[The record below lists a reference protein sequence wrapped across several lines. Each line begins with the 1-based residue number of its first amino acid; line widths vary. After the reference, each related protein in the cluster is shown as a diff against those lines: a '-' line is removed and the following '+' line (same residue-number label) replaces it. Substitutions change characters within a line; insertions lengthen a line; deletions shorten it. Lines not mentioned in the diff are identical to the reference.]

1 MSISEHF
8 DGKDLTISTGK
19 AEIDQQMGGGIPWG
33 SLTLVEGKHGT
44 GKSVFCQHLVH
55 STLGAGKAVAFYS
68 SETGSPSLISQ
79 MSSLGLDV
87 LDYFL
92 LDKLRVFPLELPV
105 GNSNPSS
112 PFDKLLRHMSA
123 LPPEFDLIIV
133 DSLTGILPFTAKPVA
148 SDFFA
153 GTRQLCQEGRT
164 VVLMVDPRALAT
176 SWGSELAA
184 WSDIH
189 LRLKMQTVTVQRVVK
204 SLELCKTNRDSGVYA
219 AAVNGDVFP
228 GRGMGIVWARQSD

>member
-1 MSISEHF
+1 MSGHSDE
-8 DGKDLTISTGK
+8 KDLNISTGR
-19 AEIDQQMGGGIPWG
+19 AEIDQQMGGGIPRG

-55 STLGAGKAVAFYS
+55 SALDSGKSVAFYS
-68 SETGSPSLISQ
+68 SETGSSSLISQ

-105 GNSNPSS
+105 GDPNPVS
-112 PFDKLLRHMSA
+112 PLDKLLRHMNV

-133 DSLTGILPFTAKPVA
+133 DSLTGILPLTPKPAVL
-148 SDFFA
+148 DFFA
-153 GTRQLCQEGRT
+153 AARQLCQEGRT
-164 VVLMVDPRALAT
+164 VVLTLDPRALAT

-184 WSDIH
+184 LSDIH

-204 SLELCKTNRDSGVYA
+204 SLELCKTNRDSGGYA
-219 AAVNGDVFP
+219 AAVNFDVFP
-228 GRGMGIVWARQSD
+228 GRGMGIVWARQPD

>member
-1 MSISEHF
+1 MSISGNSK
-8 DGKDLTISTGK
+8 GKDSTICTGRV
-19 AEIDQQMGGGIPWG
+19 EIDQQMGGGIPWG

-55 STLGAGKAVAFYS
+55 SALDSRKAVAFYS

-105 GNSNPSS
+105 GVPNPAS
-112 PFDKLLRHMSA
+112 PLDKLLRHMSV
-123 LPPEFDLIIV
+123 LPPEFELIIV
-133 DSLTGILPFTAKPVA
+133 DSLSGILPLTPKQAA

-153 GTRQLCQEGRT
+153 GARQL
-164 VVLMVDPRALAT
+164 
-176 SWGSELAA
+176 
-184 WSDIH
+184 
-189 LRLKMQTVTVQRVVK
+189 
-204 SLELCKTNRDSGVYA
+204 
-219 AAVNGDVFP
+219 
-228 GRGMGIVWARQSD
+228 

>member
-1 MSISEHF
+1 
-8 DGKDLTISTGK
+8 
-19 AEIDQQMGGGIPWG
+19 
-33 SLTLVEGKHGT
+33 LTLVEGKHGT

-55 STLGAGKAVAFYS
+55 SALDSGKAVAFYS
-68 SETGSPSLISQ
+68 SETASPSLISQ

-92 LDKLRVFPLELPV
+92 LDKLRVFPLELPA
-105 GNSNPSS
+105 GDPNPAR
-112 PFDKLLRHMSA
+112 PLDKLIRHMTV
-123 LPPEFDLIIV
+123 LPLEFDLIIV
-133 DSLTGILPFTAKPVA
+133 DSLTGILPLTPRPAA

-153 GTRQLCQEGRT
+153 GARQLCQEGRT
-164 VVLMVDPRALAT
+164 VVLTVDPRALAT

-204 SLELCKTNRDSGVYA
+204 SLELCKTNRDSGGYA
-219 AAVNGDVFP
+219 AAVNFDVFP
-228 GRGMGIVWARQSD
+228 GRGMGVVWARQPD

>member
-1 MSISEHF
+1 MSGYYDE
-8 DGKDLTISTGK
+8 KDVTISTGRV
-19 AEIDQQMGGGIPWG
+19 EIDQQMGGGIPQG

-55 STLGAGKAVAFYS
+55 SALDSRKSVAFYS
-68 SETGSPSLISQ
+68 SETSSPSLISQ

-92 LDKLRVFPLELPV
+92 LDKLRVFPLELPT
-105 GNSNPSS
+105 GGPNLSS
-112 PFDKLLRHMSA
+112 PLDKLFRHMNV

-133 DSLTGILPFTAKPVA
+133 DSLTGILPLTPKPAV

-153 GTRQLCQEGRT
+153 GARQLCQEGRT
-164 VVLMVDPRALAT
+164 VVLTLDPRVLAT
-176 SWGSELAA
+176 SDGSELAA

-204 SLELCKTNRDSGVYA
+204 CLELCKSNRDSGGHA
-219 AAVNGDVFP
+219 AAVNFDVYP
-228 GRGMGIVWARQSD
+228 GRGMGIVWARQPD

>member
-1 MSISEHF
+1 MSISGHSK
-8 DGKDLTISTGK
+8 GKDSTISTGRV
-19 AEIDQQMGGGIPWG
+19 EIDQQMGGGIPWG

-55 STLGAGKAVAFYS
+55 NALGSGSSVALYS
-68 SETGSPSLISQ
+68 SDTCSSSLISQ

-105 GNSNPSS
+105 ADLNPPS
-112 PFDKLLRHMSA
+112 PLEKLLRHMSA
-123 LPPEFDLIIV
+123 LPPEFDLIVV
-133 DSLTGILPFTAKPVA
+133 DSLTGILPLTPDPAAP
-148 SDFFA
+148 DFFA
-153 GTRQLCQEGRT
+153 GIRQICQEGRT
-164 VVLMVDPRALAT
+164 VMLTVDPRALAT

-204 SLELCKTNRDSGVYA
+204 SLELRKTKRDSGGYA
-219 AAVNGDVFP
+219 ATVNFDVFP
-228 GRGMGIVWARQSD
+228 GRGMGIVWARQPD

>member
-1 MSISEHF
+1 MSGHSDE
-8 DGKDLTISTGK
+8 KDVTISTGRV
-19 AEIDQQMGGGIPWG
+19 EIDQQMGGGIPRG

-55 STLGAGKAVAFYS
+55 SALDSGKSVAFYS
-68 SETGSPSLISQ
+68 SEAGSPSLISQ
-79 MSSLGLDV
+79 MSSLGLEV
-87 LDYFL
+87 IDYFL

-105 GNSNPSS
+105 GDPNPAR
-112 PFDKLLRHMSA
+112 PLDKLLRHMSV

-133 DSLTGILPFTAKPVA
+133 DSLTGILTLTPKPAA

-153 GTRQLCQEGRT
+153 GARQICQGGRT
-164 VVLMVDPRALAT
+164 VVLTVDPRAVAT

-189 LRLKMQTVTVQRVVK
+189 LRLKLQTVTVQRVVK
-204 SLELCKTNRDSGVYA
+204 SLELCKTNRDSGGYA
-219 AAVNGDVFP
+219 AAVNFDVFP
-228 GRGMGIVWARQSD
+228 GRGMGIVWARQPD

>member
-1 MSISEHF
+1 MSCNS
-8 DGKDLTISTGK
+8 DGKDVTISTGRV
-19 AEIDQQMGGGIPWG
+19 EIDQQMGGGIPRG

-55 STLGAGKAVAFYS
+55 SALDSGKAVAFYS
-68 SETGSPSLISQ
+68 SEAGSPSLISQ

-87 LDYFL
+87 IDYFL

-105 GNSNPSS
+105 GDPNSARPL
-112 PFDKLLRHMSA
+112 DKLIRHMSV

-133 DSLTGILPFTAKPVA
+133 DSLTGILPLTPKPAA

-153 GTRQLCQEGRT
+153 GARQLCQEGRT
-164 VVLMVDPRALAT
+164 VVLTVDPRALAR

-189 LRLKMQTVTVQRVVK
+189 LRLKLQPVTVQRVVK
-204 SLELCKTNRDSGVYA
+204 SLELCKTNRDSGGYA
-219 AAVNGDVFP
+219 AAVNFDVFP
-228 GRGMGIVWARQSD
+228 GRGMGIVWARQPD

>member
-1 MSISEHF
+1 M
-8 DGKDLTISTGK
+8 
-19 AEIDQQMGGGIPWG
+19 
-33 SLTLVEGKHGT
+33 
-44 GKSVFCQHLVH
+44 
-55 STLGAGKAVAFYS
+55 
-68 SETGSPSLISQ
+68 
-79 MSSLGLDV
+79 

-92 LDKLRVFPLELPV
+92 LDKLRVFPLELSV

-164 VVLMVDPRALAT
+164 VVLTVDPRALAT

-204 SLELCKTNRDSGVYA
+204 SLELCKTNRDSGGYA
-219 AAVNGDVFP
+219 AAVNFDVFP